1 MGFQTTG
8 EGIDMHINITEPEAK
23 ILLDMLGKLPVQGL
37 ETMQVVLLLSV
48 KLEAVITESNEE
60 PD

>member
-1 MGFQTTG
+1 MAVCIASPGVG
-8 EGIDMHINITEPEAK
+8 MHINSTEAK

-37 ETMQVVLLLSV
+37 ETMQAILLLSV
-48 KLEAVITESNEE
+48 KLEAVISESSEE

>member
-1 MGFQTTG
+1 
-8 EGIDMHINITEPEAK
+8 MHINSTEAK

-37 ETMQVVLLLSV
+37 EAMQVILLLSV
-48 KLEAVITESNEE
+48 KLEAVIAESNEE

>member
-1 MGFQTTG
+1 
-8 EGIDMHINITEPEAK
+8 MHINITEAK

-37 ETMQVVLLLSV
+37 ETMQAILVLSA
-48 KLEAVITESNEE
+48 KLEAVIAESNEE